1 MRDYKQQRQQAVR
14 LPKPLNSASLHELAL
29 SYAARFST
37 SAAKLEHYLRRKLH
51 ERGWEGETPA
61 DTAAVTARFVELG
74 YVDDEMYARAK
85 SSSLLGRGYGGRR
98 VNQALNEAGIAA
110 EIREDVA
117 PGERAARAAA
127 LKLAQRRKFGPFG
140 TELPERDKREKQLS
154 AMLRAGHSLDNARNL
169 VNAASEERAIAW
181 AEDVDEDDDDPLF

>member
-1 MRDYKQQRQQAVR
+1 MRDSKQQCQQGRR

-29 SYAARFST
+29 SYVARFAT
-37 SAAKLEHYLRRKLH
+37 SAAKLERYLRRKLH

-61 DTAAVTARFVELG
+61 DTAALAARFVELG
-74 YVDDEMYARAK
+74 YVDDAVYARAK

-98 VNQALNEAGIAA
+98 VNQALGEAGIAA

-127 LKLAQRRKFGPFG
+127 LRLAQRRRFGPFG
-140 TELPERDKREKQLS
+140 TEPPDRERREKQLS
-154 AMLRAGHSLDNARNL
+154 AMLRAGHSLDNARHL
-169 VNAASEERAIAW
+169 VNAASEEQALAW
-181 AEDVDEDDDDPLF
+181 AGDVDEDEDDSLF

>member
-1 MRDYKQQRQQAVR
+1 MRDSKQQCQQGRR
-14 LPKPLNSASLHELAL
+14 LPKPLNSASLHELGL
-29 SYAARFST
+29 SYVARFAT
-37 SAAKLEHYLRRKLH
+37 SAAKLERYLRRKLH

-61 DTAAVTARFVELG
+61 DTAALAQRFVELG
-74 YVDDEMYARAK
+74 YVDDAVYARAK

-98 VNQALNEAGIAA
+98 VGQALSEAGIAA
-110 EIREDVA
+110 DIREEVA

-140 TELPERDKREKQLS
+140 VESPDRDRREKQLS

-169 VNAASEERAIAW
+169 VNATSEEQALAW
-181 AEDVDEDDDDPLF
+181 AGDVDEDEDDSLF